1 MTKKDIYDLLISKNI
16 LLKTE
21 DEEIST
27 TSSTNLGGDSLDL
40 NISTSTSSNSTL
52 EPLDSNETTT
62 DFDLEPDS
70 FGGDEGGFDNTSSGS
85 SFGGFSGGFD
95 FDAEN
100 GDEDSPKKQA
110 PLDPEKSYKVLEVIT
125 NEDDPDY
132 IALKVKRL
140 SDGKIET
147 YNLDEVTIK

>member
-1 MTKKDIYDLLISKNI
+1 MTKKEIYDLLISKNI
-16 LLKTE
+16 LKKE
-21 DEEIST
+21 DETTDSMPDFTSSSTDNNIDFELT
-27 TSSTNLGGDSLDL
+27 TSD
-40 NISTSTSSNSTL
+40 TST
-52 EPLDSNETTT
+52 PLDNDK
-62 DFDLEPDS
+62 DFELEPDS
-70 FGGDEGGFDNTSSGS
+70 FGGDEGGFDNTPSSS

-95 FDAEN
+95 LDSEN
-100 GDEDSPKKQA
+100 DMEDSPKKQA

-132 IALKVKRL
+132 VALKVKRL